1 MIKWL
6 KKKDISHKIQNEH
19 RDSYFFFILLVSSLF
34 SQIKLL
40 KNQVLS
46 IRANENTNQEQIKDL
61 NRVHLIKKV
70 GLIEKYESLQK
81 AKSIE
86 HEKHNDEI
94 LVLEEKL
101 AANLLFHASVV
112 DKLEKLLKEQNTNNN
127 ENKEKNHLVCF
138 FSILKLQ

>member
-70 GLIEKYESLQK
+70 GLIEKYESLRK

>member
-1 MIKWL
+1 
-6 KKKDISHKIQNEH
+6 
-19 RDSYFFFILLVSSLF
+19 LF

-70 GLIEKYESLQK
+70 ELIEKYESLRK